1 MTGSPPPGHRRG
13 RDLSWIAATA
23 LCALLAL
30 TAVLTWFT
38 DSGPAHDDGAP
49 NPARLQASS
58 ASTSTPKPATPTFPD
73 ARDDSPTPAPLAR
86 AADPVRLQIP
96 AIDLDTAI
104 DPLSLDPEGRLPA
117 PAGPTDVGWW
127 REGPAP
133 GEAGPAAIVGHLD
146 TTSGPA
152 VFAGLT
158 ALRPGDR
165 VLITRAD
172 NSTAVFVVRSTKQ
185 FPQDDF
191 PSRAVYGPTP
201 DAQLRLITCGGT
213 YDRAAGRYLSNTV
226 VSATM
231 TDP

>member
-1 MTGSPPPGHRRG
+1 MTGSAPPGQRRG
-13 RDLSWIAATA
+13 RDLSWIAATV

-30 TAVLTWFT
+30 AAVLTWFT
-38 DSGPAHDDGAP
+38 DSGPTHGTGAP
-49 NPARLQASS
+49 NPARLQASL
-58 ASTSTPKPATPTFPD
+58 TPTNTPRPTVPADPD
-73 ARDDSPTPAPLAR
+73 TRGDSPTPPALAR
-86 AADPVRLQIP
+86 AADPVRLRIP
-96 AIDLDTAI
+96 AIDLATAI
-104 DPLSLDPEGRLPA
+104 DPLSLDPDGRLPA

-146 TTSGPA
+146 TATGPA

-158 ALRPGDR
+158 ALRPDDR
-165 VLITRAD
+165 VEITRAD
-172 NSTAVFVVRSTKQ
+172 GSTAVFAVRATKQ

-201 DAQLRLITCGGT
+201 DAELRLITCGGA

-226 VSATM
+226 VYATM
-231 TDP
+231 IDP